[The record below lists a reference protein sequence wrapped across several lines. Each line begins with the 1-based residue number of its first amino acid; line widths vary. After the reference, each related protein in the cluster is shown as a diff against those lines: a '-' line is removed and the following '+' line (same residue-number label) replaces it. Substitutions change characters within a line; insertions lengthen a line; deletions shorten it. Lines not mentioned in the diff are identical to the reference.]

1 MKSKPF
7 LSQQLLSIAAPT
19 ANLHVATESARGRSK
34 DARLKLIAALMS
46 LSAAHAHG
54 GPAGGQVV
62 TGTGRIEK
70 SGPTTTITQESANL
84 SLTWQSFNIARQEA
98 VNFVQPSAK
107 SIAVNRIYDTNGS
120 KILGQ
125 LNANGQVYLINPN
138 GILFGQ
144 GAQVNVG
151 GLVASTLDIRD
162 ASLGGA
168 TRDFSGNGTGS
179 IVNQGSIIAA
189 TGGYVALLGNTVIN
203 QGNINAPLGS
213 VALGGGSSI
222 KLTFQENHLVGM
234 HIDQS
239 LLDSLVAN
247 GSLIR
252 ADGGQV
258 VMNAGAKDTLLAS
271 VVNNTGSIEARSIE
285 QHGGSITLLGGMA
298 AGTVNVGGTLDASA
312 LAGGNGGVIETSAAH
327 VKVSDSARVTTAASN
342 GRYGTWLIDPQDY
355 TVAASGGDIT
365 GAALSSNLGSTGIT
379 LQSAMGG
386 SAGAGNVNIN
396 DAVTWGANTTLTMT
410 ASNNVNI
417 NAKITATGDS
427 AGVVI
432 NPNTTNGIDAA
443 SGVGVFNLGKGAS
456 VTLSGAAPSLAI
468 GGTSYTVINSLGV
481 ANSQTGT
488 DLQGMQGGLNGHYAL
503 GSNLDASASAVWNG
517 NAGFSP
523 VGNSTTP
530 FTGVLDGLGHSISS
544 LTINQPAIAN
554 VGLIGFAD
562 NQAAIRNVAL
572 VGGSVV
578 GGAGTGG
585 LLGKAGSLS
594 ISNSSNTGTVSG
606 GAGTGGLAG
615 VITDGSI
622 GNSFTTGAVS
632 GAADTGGLAGRLTT
646 GSVTNSYTTGNVTG
660 AAGTGGLVGV
670 ITTGSVVK
678 SYVTGVVNGA
688 AGTGGLVGGLTTG
701 DILNS
706 YSTGAITGAAGT
718 GGLAGTLTTSNVD
731 GSYAT
736 GNVTGDAGTGG
747 LAGGLTSGSVSNSFS
762 TGNVKGAAGT
772 GGLAGSISNGGIT
785 NSFATGT
792 VTGDANTS
800 GLAGSAPAGS
810 IQHSF
815 AASSGDAVDIS
826 AWDPTLWM
834 LSASGTPILRTM
846 VKNVTVTAN
855 NFSKIYDGLTGFS
868 GYSVT
873 YSELPAG
880 FTLGAISYGGSAT
893 SAKNAGLYN
902 ITATMANVSSN
913 NAQYVVSYV
922 NGSLAIAKADAV
934 VTANSASTTYTGAT
948 QNASGFTASG
958 LVGGE
963 SAAVLTGVSAGG
975 SGKNAGSYAT
985 TASGTDANYNLAMNA
1000 GTLAIAKAAL
1010 SLSASSG
1017 TKVYDGNT
1025 SSAGV
1030 VDVAGLVGADSV
1042 SSTSQAYASKNVLG
1056 VNASTLKVQGGY
1068 SVNDGNSGANYAVS
1082 THDVRGSITAQT
1094 LDMVVPASVV
1104 GKVLPVIRAMPSV
1117 TLENRPLVL
1126 GLGALAINA
1135 SVLFSVE
1142 ELDRDIVGRLVVNLP

>member
-1 MKSKPF
+1 M
-7 LSQQLLSIAAPT
+7 
-19 ANLHVATESARGRSK
+19 
-34 DARLKLIAALMS
+34 
-46 LSAAHAHG
+46 HG
-54 GPAGGQVV
+54 GPLGGQVV
-62 TGTGRIEK
+62 TGKGRIEK
-70 SGPTTTITQESANL
+70 NGLTTTITQDSPTL
-84 SLTWQSFNIARQEA
+84 SLAWQSFNIAKQEA
-98 VNFVQPSAK
+98 VNFVQPSSA

-120 KILGQ
+120 QILGQ
-125 LNANGQVYLINPN
+125 INANGQVYLINPN

-151 GLVASTLDIRD
+151 SLVASTLDMSD
-162 ASLGGA
+162 ASLTSA
-168 TRDFSGNGTGS
+168 TRAFSGSGTGS
-179 IVNQGSIIAA
+179 IVNQGSINAA
-189 TGGYVALLGNTVIN
+189 SGGYVALLGNTVIN
-203 QGNINAPLGS
+203 QGSINAPLGS
-213 VALGGGSSI
+213 VALGGGSST

-247 GSLIR
+247 GGLIR

-298 AGTVNVGGTLDASA
+298 AGIVNVGGTLDASA
-312 LAGGNGGVIETSAAH
+312 LASGNGGFIETSAAH
-327 VKVSDSARVTTAASN
+327 VKVSDSARVTTAARN

-365 GAALSSNLGSTGIT
+365 GAALSSNLGTTGIT
-379 LQSAMGG
+379 LQSATGH

-410 ASNNVNI
+410 ASNNVNV

-432 NPNTTNGIDAA
+432 NQNTANGSEVA
-443 SGVGVFNLGKGAS
+443 SGAGTFNLGKGAS

-481 ANSQTGT
+481 ANSQTAT
-488 DLQGMQGGLNGHYAL
+488 DLQGMQGGLGGHYAL
-503 GSNLDASASAVWNG
+503 GSNLDASATALWNG
-517 NAGFSP
+517 NTGFTP
-523 VGNSTTP
+523 VGNSSTP
-530 FTGVLDGLGHSISS
+530 FTGVLDGLGHSISN

-585 LLGKAGSLS
+585 LLGKAGSAS
-594 ISNSSNTGTVSG
+594 ISNSSNTGSVSG

-622 GNSFTTGAVS
+622 ANSFTTGAVS
-632 GAADTGGLAGRLTT
+632 GAADTGGLAGRITT
-646 GSVTNSYTTGNVTG
+646 GNVTDSYTTGNVSG
-660 AAGTGGLVGV
+660 AAGTGGLVGF
-670 ITTGSVVK
+670 ITTGSVTK
-678 SYVTGVVNGA
+678 SYVTGVVSGA
-688 AGTGGLVGGLTTG
+688 AGTGGLVGGITTG
-701 DILNS
+701 DIINS

-718 GGLAGTLTTSNVD
+718 GGLAGALTTSNVD

-736 GNVTGDAGTGG
+736 GDVTGAAGTGG
-747 LAGGLTSGSVSNSFS
+747 LAGGLTSGSVSNSFA

-792 VTGDANTS
+792 VAGDANTS

-810 IQHSF
+810 IKHSF
-815 AASSGDAVDIS
+815 AASNGDAVDIS
-826 AWDPTLWM
+826 AWDPNLWM
-834 LSASGTPILRTM
+834 LSASGVPILRTM
-846 VKNVTVTAN
+846 IKNVTVTAN
-855 NFSKIYDGLTGFS
+855 NFSKIYDGLTGFN

-880 FTLGAISYGGSAT
+880 FTLGAISYGGSAQ
-893 SAKNAGLYN
+893 SAKNAGLYE
-902 ITATMANVSSN
+902 ITASMANVSSN

-922 NGSLAIAKADAV
+922 NGSFTIGKANAV
-934 VTANSASTTYTGAT
+934 VTANSGNTVYSGALQT
-948 QNASGFTASG
+948 ASGFTATG

-963 SAAVLTGVSAGG
+963 TAAVLTGVTASG
-975 SGKNAGSYAT
+975 SGKNAGSYVT

-1000 GTLAIAKAAL
+1000 GTLAIAKADAVVTANSANTVYSGAL
-1010 SLSASSG
+1010 QTASGLDRKS
-1017 TKVYDGNT
+1017 TRLNSSHSVT
-1025 SSAGV
+1025 SRMPSSA
-1030 VDVAGLVGADSV
+1030 
-1042 SSTSQAYASKNVLG
+1042 
-1056 VNASTLKVQGGY
+1056 
-1068 SVNDGNSGANYAVS
+1068 
-1082 THDVRGSITAQT
+1082 
-1094 LDMVVPASVV
+1094 
-1104 GKVLPVIRAMPSV
+1104 
-1117 TLENRPLVL
+1117 
-1126 GLGALAINA
+1126 
-1135 SVLFSVE
+1135 
-1142 ELDRDIVGRLVVNLP
+1142 